1 MKETGTIVVMELTE
15 GSPTGFKSFVYF
27 DTESKNIAAEKAETG
42 FVEKVKANG
51 GADDDL
57 DAYLDEGIFEK
68 GTYSVVLTWA
78 TETEII
84 GSQDNI

>member
-1 MKETGTIVVMELTE
+1 MKETGTIVVMELAE

-27 DTESKNIAAEKAETG
+27 DKESKSIAAEKAEANFT
-42 FVEKVKANG
+42 EKIKENG
-51 GADDDL
+51 GSDDDL

-68 GTYSVVLTWA
+68 CTYSVVLTWA

-84 GSQDNI
+84 GSPENI